1 MSKTENVAEKK
12 WLTNEQI
19 VKGAIG
25 LLAAAGIWYRMEM
38 KIEQGFGSLVK
49 TIEVHMAEDVKDKKR
64 YDEQISELRAKI
76 DKMEQQ
82 AEDFV
87 RNEYIRPSEPKPE
100 TERRRR

>member
-1 MSKTENVAEKK
+1 MQPKESQIIDILTSPTSKFLVTVFLAGYAWSRFENKVDEKFGEIITTIKIHVAED
-12 WLTNEQI
+12 
-19 VKGAIG
+19 
-25 LLAAAGIWYRMEM
+25 Y
-38 KIEQGFGSLVK
+38 
-49 TIEVHMAEDVKDKKR
+49 KDKQR
-64 YDEQISELRAKI
+64 IEERLSELQAKV

>member
-1 MSKTENVAEKK
+1 MSQENVADKR
-12 WLTNEQI
+12 WFTNSQI

-25 LLAAAGIWYRMEM
+25 MATVIGIWYRMEL
-38 KIEQGFGSLVK
+38 KISEGFGQLVK
-49 TIEVHMAEDVKDKKR
+49 TIEVHMAEDTKDKKR
-64 YDEQISELRAKI
+64 IDERIEELQAKVNR
-76 DKMEQQ
+76 MEQQ